1 LFEHEAI
8 WAEGT
13 DFRSHV
19 DDLASFKRELRRI
32 RKSADVSSIFRI
44 KEERNFFYLGYD
56 LSVVHREGGVNT
68 GDVVKRI
75 AFFNADYKV
84 MGTDVVEEF

>member
-1 LFEHEAI
+1 MEQVEF

-13 DFRSHV
+13 DVGSHV
-19 DDLASFKRELRRI
+19 DDIASIEPFLRCV
-32 RKSADVSSIFRI
+32 RKSAGESSIFRI
-44 KEERNFFYLGYD
+44 KEERDFFYLGYD
-56 LSVVHREGGVNT
+56 PSVVHREGGVNT

-84 MGTDVVEEF
+84 MGTDVVEEV